1 VGGLVPYSSTVT
13 AYLTVTLT
21 LSIMVMFGVTV
32 YAFKNHGIKFFGHF
46 LPSGSPGWLIP
57 FIIVIEIISF
67 VFRVVS
73 LSVRLFANM
82 MAGHTL
88 FAVLAGF
95 GWTMVTGSM
104 MLSIVTP
111 LPVLVVFILTGLETF
126 VALIQ
131 AYVFTIL
138 TCIYFEEA
146 INMH

>member
-1 VGGLVPYSSTVT
+1 MG
-13 AYLTVTLT
+13 
-21 LSIMVMFGVTV
+21 
-32 YAFKNHGIKFFGHF
+32 
-46 LPSGSPGWLIP
+46 
-57 FIIVIEIISF
+57 IEILSF
-67 VFRVVS
+67 IFRVVS

-95 GWTMVTGSM
+95 GWG
-104 MLSIVTP
+104 MLTSGIMISLLSP
-111 LPVLVVFILTGLETF
+111 LPVLVVFVLTGLETF

>member
-1 VGGLVPYSSTVT
+1 
-13 AYLTVTLT
+13 
-21 LSIMVMFGVTV
+21 
-32 YAFKNHGIKFFGHF
+32 
-46 LPSGSPGWLIP
+46 
-57 FIIVIEIISF
+57 
-67 VFRVVS
+67 
-73 LSVRLFANM
+73 M

-111 LPVLVVFILTGLETF
+111 LPVLVVFILTGLETL